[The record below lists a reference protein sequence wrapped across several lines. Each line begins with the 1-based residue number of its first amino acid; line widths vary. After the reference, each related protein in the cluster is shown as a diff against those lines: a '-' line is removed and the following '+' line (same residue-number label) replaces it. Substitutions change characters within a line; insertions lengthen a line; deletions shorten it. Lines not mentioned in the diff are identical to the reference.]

1 MKKKKKMEYIE
12 NHIFFN
18 NSKIKKN
25 RFWKKTK
32 KKKMRLEFRRKEIE
46 RERERERE
54 RDLSLDKGEKS
65 EDVGLSGSIL

>member
-32 KKKMRLEFRRKEIE
+32 KKKMRLEFRRKEIQ
-46 RERERERE
+46 REREREKH
-54 RDLSLDKGEKS
+54 LSLDKGEKS
-65 EDVGLSGSIL
+65 EDVGLSSSILQ